1 MMFLSTLMNTRRPVL
16 VMMTLA
22 VLLAGA
28 VLAPSAWADA
38 YVPDQGMEITAVAS
52 GDSPLVMITGQSVK
66 SDDVLFSIW
75 SPTNN
80 LVKVDQV
87 TPHSDGSFE
96 TTFNVASLTEDGL
109 YTIVAN
115 QGNSDLYELRVQVG
129 VFDGMADD
137 TIATQSNFE
146 RGSSMVGVDLF
157 EGGMIVMTADAM
169 EGSDTINISG
179 QTDIT
184 NLPVILTVTA
194 PNGNVI
200 SVDQFIADDHGLFS
214 VEILIGGSLW
224 SQDGDYTVTASQD
237 MAGYET
243 TVTVAI
249 ADGLV
254 IPEFGTIAALVLAA
268 AIVSIVVVSAR
279 SRLSLVPR
287 F

>member
-1 MMFLSTLMNTRRPVL
+1 
-16 VMMTLA
+16 MTLT

-28 VLAPSAWADA
+28 VLAPAAWANA
-38 YVPDQGMEITAVAS
+38 YVSDQGMEITAVANA
-52 GDSPLVMITGQSVK
+52 DSPLVMITGQSVK

-87 TPHSDGSFE
+87 TPHGDGSFE
-96 TTFNVASLTEDGL
+96 TTFNIAGLTEDGL

-129 VFDGMADD
+129 IFDGMADD
-137 TIATQSNFE
+137 TITTQSNFE

-157 EGGMIVMTADAM
+157 VGGMIAMTADAM
-169 EGSDTINISG
+169 EGSDTINIDG

-184 NLPVILTVTA
+184 NLPVIITVTA

-200 SVDQFIADDHGLFS
+200 SVDQFIADGSGLFS

-237 MAGYET
+237 MDGYET

-254 IPEFGTIAALVLAA
+254 VPEFGTIAALVLAA
-268 AIVSIVVVSAR
+268 AIVSIVAVSAR

>member
-1 MMFLSTLMNTRRPVL
+1 
-16 VMMTLA
+16 MMTLT

-28 VLAPSAWADA
+28 VLAPAAWADA

-52 GDSPLVMITGQSVK
+52 ADSPLVMITGQSIK

-75 SPTNN
+75 SPANN

-87 TPHSDGSFE
+87 TPYDDGSFE
-96 TTFNVASLTEDGL
+96 TTFNIAGLTEDGL

-146 RGSSMVGVDLF
+146 RGSSMVGTDLF
-157 EGGMIVMTADAM
+157 GGGMIMMTADAM

-200 SVDQFIADDHGLFS
+200 SVDQFIADDNGLFS

-224 SQDGDYTVTASQD
+224 SQDGDYTVTAHQD

-254 IPEFGTIAALVLAA
+254 IPEFGTIAALVLAV
-268 AIVSIVVVSAR
+268 AIVSIVAVSAR